1 MGEIRS
7 RTNEDIEAEGLDKTM
22 QNTLIEVWGDKDGVG
37 QKVTLN
43 RGTELSNIGRSRS
56 TIEMISLPM
65 LLFIGALCMLALT

>member
-37 QKVTLN
+37 QKVTL
-43 RGTELSNIGRSRS
+43 
-56 TIEMISLPM
+56 
-65 LLFIGALCMLALT
+65 

>member
-1 MGEIRS
+1 
-7 RTNEDIEAEGLDKTM
+7 M
-22 QNTLIEVWGDKDGVG
+22 QNTLIEVWGDKDGIG

-65 LLFIGALCMLALT
+65 LLFLGAICMLAFA

>member
-1 MGEIRS
+1 
-7 RTNEDIEAEGLDKTM
+7 M

-65 LLFIGALCMLALT
+65 FLFIGAICMLALT